1 MTRDRRARTIEPM
14 SDAPQ
19 TSAKPGPGPQGISH
33 EKPYREFALSIKPD
47 SFDPQNK
54 VNRFLVESQKLGNIA
69 PALHINVEERWAMV
83 SLSAVSATMKVPFGW
98 HVIDDG
104 QRALLF
110 DADGHI
116 QINFSFIPGEGRSV
130 DELIE
135 QTRLE
140 IAKDDPKL
148 QSMVQPLGD
157 MKLLAVT
164 DLQVDGKPVD
174 VCWLISNSPIA
185 DGAFLQAR
193 LTASAEHMTRAMD
206 LFELLMTG
214 FQFLVFPGD
223 PDASAPA

>member
-1 MTRDRRARTIEPM
+1 M
-14 SDAPQ
+14 SDASNVPP
-19 TSAKPGPGPQGISH
+19 KPGSGPQGISH

-47 SFDPQNK
+47 SFDPEHK
-54 VNRFLVESQKLGNIA
+54 VNRFLVQSQKLGSIA
-69 PALHINVEERWAMV
+69 PLLHVNTEERWAMV
-83 SLSAVSATMKVPFGW
+83 SLPAVSATMKVPFGW

-104 QRALLF
+104 RRALMF

-116 QINFSFIPGEGRSV
+116 QINFSFIPGDGRSV

-140 IAKDDPKL
+140 ITKDDPKL
-148 QSMVQPLGD
+148 QSLVQPLGD
-157 MKLLAVT
+157 MKLLCVT

-185 DGAFLQAR
+185 EGAFLQAR
-193 LTASAEHMTRAMD
+193 LTAPADHMTRAMD

-214 FQFLVFPGD
+214 FQFLVLPAG
-223 PDASAPA
+223 PDAAPPA